1 MKESAPQHIS
11 ALIEKYLP
19 KMLNEDISKTKK
31 KEGQQLLLFPK
42 KSSKEK

>member
-31 KEGQQLLLFPK
+31 KEAEPSQASPQMA
-42 KSSKEK
+42 E